1 MAARRTSAIDRI
13 LGTTP
18 VAVLVDRSRDACTG
32 ANLVCL
38 RPDDVFRTTDSRVR
52 LTAGRLAGYD
62 ILAICGN
69 GTMPYTPAEKKA
81 VQTFV
86 RRGGSLLLAA
96 CSGAFEQ
103 KTGRPVDALAVNA
116 LARLF
121 GFGFLSASDLPADV
135 HGCCG
140 FDRARLALT
149 QAGKTVGLKLGEIGL
164 GRPGPLTVPPGA
176 RVLMRAKRSGDPV
189 IATARHGLGRVMA
202 CNDLGLWGV
211 ESGWR
216 PWTWSAAHWLMPIVP
231 GRRTPARRPVEC
243 VWPASQRS
251 KRGDI
256 VLHYSAATHR
266 HADRVHRLVT
276 QVLAE
281 VFRIRRPAKP
291 PKTWHIHLEPGV
303 GAWPD
308 RTMPEQE
315 PSWHVG
321 VDASDASIVASLA
334 GLVAWV
340 FFFPRDLPGLPVPM
354 ARGFALHVL
363 RRLGHEKYAQQLEAA
378 CAGGKRVDL
387 GRAYSEADIPKQ
399 SLRLWTDVAAEF
411 GDDVLRKFARAVPR
425 KDFGESIEH
434 RVYSRFDLWAYYLA
448 RAVGE
453 RAYDWLESQGHTLR
467 RIPLA
472 PPNSDRLKA
481 AQSRAVRKLLLD
493 PTETASDRFDALC
506 CLAGRLKRDKRSL
519 DTCAR
524 LAKST
529 RLTLAV
535 PTAAHL
541 AQAKDQRGIARLRRW
556 LRHADSGLA
565 AISALTLVFEAFD
578 KRAADVLV
586 KLAGKQ
592 DVRFQLSAGYALRL
606 AGDRRADRFAFEN
619 LDGCRMKVVQDGY
632 VKAFSVV
639 DGYET
644 ANTFCLPQFA
654 PAGHGAYY
662 SDYYVAWVHTD
673 PHWRRRGLARLSFA
687 AALDHRWHRTCAAT
701 SLHTGTRNVA
711 HTLYRGWGLID
722 YTVHHTFH
730 RKLHGEPNR
739 RPPRGITIR
748 RLTRSDLAAAG
759 EMLNEYV
766 ADRPH
771 ARIRLSQ
778 LPASAA
784 AYGAFD
790 GRRLVGLA
798 LASRQRGNAVLD
810 HLAVAKLAEDERKD
824 DRKRRERTGEALLSA
839 LHKAMWRR
847 QVKSIETNRW
857 LPRGTVDD
865 SFTRSLLR
873 HCGYGL
879 RREGLVEQR
888 RVNDLARYFT
898 ETADA
903 LEKRLAANAVFA
915 GWTGSVWI
923 DGQRLRACLRFRHG
937 RVTVTSRRPTQP
949 TLAICG
955 DQTAVERIA
964 MGLATPFEESLQTQ
978 VTISP
983 MLNASTTD
991 LLETLFPCVVQYL

>member
-1 MAARRTSAIDRI
+1 MGARRDGAIDRI

-18 VAVLVDRSRDACTG
+18 VAVLVDRSRDAFAG
-32 ANLVCL
+32 ASLVYL

-52 LTAGRLAGYD
+52 LTANRLAGYD
-62 ILAICGN
+62 ILAVCGN
-69 GTMPYTPAEKKA
+69 GTMPYSAAEQKA
-81 VQTFV
+81 VRTFV

-96 CSGAFEQ
+96 CSGVFEQ
-103 KTGRPVDALAVNA
+103 KTGRRVDALAVNG
-116 LARLF
+116 LAKLF
-121 GFGFLSASDLPADV
+121 GFGFLSASDLPADM
-135 HGCCG
+135 HGCRG
-140 FDRARLALT
+140 FDRQRLTLT
-149 QAGKTVGLKLGEIGL
+149 QAGKTVGLTLGETAL
-164 GRPGPLTVPPGA
+164 GRPSPLAVPRGA
-176 RVLMRAKRSGDPV
+176 RVLMRAKRSGEPV
-189 IATARHGLGRVMA
+189 IATARYGRGRVMA
-202 CNDLGLWGV
+202 CNDLGMWGV
-211 ESGWR
+211 EGGWR
-216 PWTWSAAHWLMPIVP
+216 PWTWSAAHWLMPIVS
-231 GRRTPARRPVEC
+231 GRRTPSRRPVEC

-251 KRGDI
+251 KRGNI

-266 HADRVHRLVT
+266 HADRVHRLVE

-291 PKTWHIHLEPGV
+291 LKTWHIHLDPGL
-303 GAWPD
+303 GEWPD
-308 RTMPEQE
+308 RSAPKQE

-321 VDASDASIVASLA
+321 VDACDASVAASLA
-334 GLVAWV
+334 GLAAWT
-340 FFFPRDLPGLPVPM
+340 FFSRDLPGLFTPM

-363 RRLGHEKYAQQLEAA
+363 RRLGHDQYAQQLEAA
-378 CAGGKRVDL
+378 CAGGRRVDL
-387 GRAYSEADIPKQ
+387 GRAYSEADIPKH
-399 SLRLWTDVAAEF
+399 SLRLWTDVAAQF
-411 GDDVLRKFARAVPR
+411 GDGALRKFARALPR
-425 KDFGESIEH
+425 KDFGKGIEH
-434 RVYSRFDLWAYYLA
+434 RVYSRFDVWAYYLA

-467 RIPLA
+467 RMPLA
-472 PPNSDRLKA
+472 PPNSDQLKA
-481 AQSRAVRKLLLD
+481 AQARAIRKLLLD

-519 DTCAR
+519 DACAR
-524 LAKST
+524 LSKST
-529 RLTLAV
+529 RLALAV
-535 PTAAHL
+535 PAAAHL
-541 AQAKDQRGIARLRRW
+541 AQAKDQRGIARLRQW

-565 AISALTLVFEAFD
+565 AVSALTLVFEAFD
-578 KRAADVLV
+578 KRAADVLA

-606 AGDRRADRFAFEN
+606 AGDRRADRLAFEN
-619 LDGCRMKVVQDGY
+619 LDGCRMKVVKDGY

-654 PAGHGAYY
+654 PAGHGACY

-673 PHWRRRGLARLSFA
+673 PHWRRRGLARLNFA
-687 AALDHRWHRTCAAT
+687 AALDHRWHETCAAT

-730 RKLHGEPNR
+730 RKLHDEPNH

-748 RLTRSDLAAAG
+748 RLTRSDMAAAG

-766 ADRPH
+766 SARPH
-771 ARIRLSQ
+771 GRIRLPQ
-778 LPASAA
+778 LPESSV

-790 GRRLVGLA
+790 GRRLVGLTWA
-798 LASRQRGNAVLD
+798 RPQSDSAVLE
-810 HLAVAKLAEDERKD
+810 HLAVAKLTEDEQKD

-839 LHKAMWRR
+839 LHKSLWRR

-857 LPRGTVDD
+857 LPRGTIDD

-888 RVNDLARYFT
+888 RVNDLAWYFT
-898 ETADA
+898 EIAGA
-903 LEKRLAANAVFA
+903 LEKRLAANAALA

-923 DGQRLRACLRFRHG
+923 DGQRLRACLRFSHG

-955 DQTAVERIA
+955 DETAVERIA

>member
-13 LGTTP
+13 LRTTP
-18 VAVLVDRSRDACTG
+18 VAMLVDRSRDAFAG
-32 ANLVCL
+32 ANLVYL
-38 RPDDVFRTTDSRVR
+38 RPEDVFRTTDSRVR

-62 ILAICGN
+62 ILAVCGN
-69 GTMPYTPAEKKA
+69 GATPYSAAERKA
-81 VQTFV
+81 VRTFV
-86 RRGGSLLLAA
+86 RQGGSLLLAA
-96 CSGAFEQ
+96 CSGVFEQ
-103 KTGRPVDALAVNA
+103 KTHRPVDALAVNG
-116 LARLF
+116 LASLF
-121 GFGFLSASDLPADV
+121 GFGFLSASDLPADM

-140 FDRARLALT
+140 FDRQRLTLT
-149 QAGKTVGLKLGEIGL
+149 QAGKTVGLTLGETAL
-164 GRPGPLTVPPGA
+164 GRPGPLTVPRGA
-176 RVLMRAKRSGDPV
+176 RVLMRAKRSGPPV
-189 IATARHGLGRVMA
+189 VATARYGRGRVMA
-202 CNDLGLWGV
+202 CNDLGMWGV
-211 ESGWR
+211 EGGWR
-216 PWTWSAAHWLMPIVP
+216 PWMWSAAHWLMPIVP
-231 GRRTPARRPVEC
+231 RRRTTAGRPIEC
-243 VWPASQRS
+243 IWPASQRS
-251 KRGDI
+251 KRGSV
-256 VLHYSAATHR
+256 VLHHSAATRR
-266 HADRVHRLVT
+266 HTDRVHRLVED
-276 QVLAE
+276 VLAE

-291 PKTWHIHLEPGV
+291 PKTWHIHLEPGI
-303 GAWPD
+303 GEWPD
-308 RTMPEQE
+308 RSAPEQE

-321 VDASDASIVASLA
+321 VDGSDASMAASLA
-334 GLVAWV
+334 GLVGWI
-340 FFFPRDLPGLPVPM
+340 FFPRDVPGLTTPM
-354 ARGFALHVL
+354 ARALALHVL
-363 RRLGHEKYAQQLEAA
+363 HRLGYEQYAQQLEAA
-378 CAGGKRVDL
+378 CAGGRRVDL

-399 SLRLWTDVAAEF
+399 SLRLWTDVTAQF
-411 GDDVLRKFARAVPR
+411 GDDALRKYARAVPR
-425 KDFGESIEH
+425 KDFGKGIEH
-434 RVYSRFDLWAYYLA
+434 RVYSRFDVWAYYLA
-448 RAVGE
+448 RGVGA

-467 RIPLA
+467 RMPLA
-472 PPNSDRLKA
+472 PPNSEQLKA
-481 AQSRAVRKLLLD
+481 AQTRAIRKLLLD
-493 PTETASDRFDALC
+493 PTETASARFDALC

-519 DTCAR
+519 DACAR
-524 LAKST
+524 LARSK

-535 PTAAHL
+535 PAAAHL
-541 AQAKDQRGIARLRRW
+541 AQAKDQRGITRLRRW
-556 LRHADSGLA
+556 LHNTDSGLA
-565 AISALTLVFEAFD
+565 AVSALTLVFEAFD
-578 KRAADVLV
+578 KRAADVLAR
-586 KLAGKQ
+586 LAGKQ
-592 DVRFQLSAGYALRL
+592 DVRFRLSAGYALRL
-606 AGDRRADRFAFEN
+606 AGDRRADRFALEN
-619 LDGCRMKVVQDGY
+619 LDGCRIKVVQDGL

-673 PHWRRRGLARLSFA
+673 PHWRRRGLARLSFV
-687 AALDHRWHRTCAAT
+687 AALDHRWHKTCAAT

-711 HTLYRGWGLID
+711 HALYRGCGLID

-748 RLTRSDLAAAG
+748 PLRRSRLTAAG
-759 EMLNEYV
+759 ELLNEYV

-778 LPASAA
+778 LPESST

-790 GRRLVGLA
+790 GRRLVGLTWA
-798 LASRQRGNAVLD
+798 RRQADSAVLE
-810 HLAVAKLAEDERKD
+810 HLAVAKLAKDEQKD

-839 LHKAMWRR
+839 LHRALRR
-847 QVKSIETNRW
+847 HGLESIETDRW
-857 LPRGTVDD
+857 LPRGTIDD

-898 ETADA
+898 EIAGA
-903 LEKRLAANAVFA
+903 LEKRLAANGAFA

-937 RVTVTSRRPTQP
+937 RATVTSRRPTHP
-949 TLAICG
+949 TLAIRG

-991 LLETLFPCVVQYL
+991 LLETLFPCVVRYL

>member
-1 MAARRTSAIDRI
+1 MAVRRTSAVDRI

-18 VAVLVDRSRDACTG
+18 VAVLVDRSRDAFAG
-32 ANLVCL
+32 ASLVHL
-38 RPDDVFRTTDSRVR
+38 RPEDVFRTTDSRVR

-62 ILAICGN
+62 ILAVCGN
-69 GTMPYTPAEKKA
+69 GTTPYSAAERKA
-81 VQTFV
+81 VRTFV

-103 KTGRPVDALAVNA
+103 KTHRSVDALAANG

-121 GFGFLSASDLPADV
+121 GFEFLSASDLPADM
-135 HGCCG
+135 HGCRG
-140 FDRARLALT
+140 FDRQRLTLT
-149 QAGKTVGLKLGEIGL
+149 QAGKTMGLTLGETAL

-176 RVLMRAKRSGDPV
+176 RVLMRARRSGEPV
-189 IATARHGLGRVMA
+189 IATARYGRGRVMI
-202 CNDLGLWGV
+202 CNDLGMWGV
-211 ESGWR
+211 EGGWR
-216 PWTWSAAHWLMPIVP
+216 PWTWTAAHWLMPIVP
-231 GRRTPARRPVEC
+231 RPRTPTRRPVEC
-243 VWPASQRS
+243 VWPISQRS
-251 KRGDI
+251 KRGNI
-256 VLHYSAATHR
+256 VLHYSTAAHR
-266 HADRVHRLVT
+266 HMDRIHRLVE

-281 VFRIRRPAKP
+281 AFRIRRPAKP
-291 PKTWHIHLEPGV
+291 PKTWHIHLDPGV
-303 GAWPD
+303 GEWPD
-308 RTMPEQE
+308 RSAPEQE

-321 VDASDASIVASLA
+321 VDACDASIVASLA
-334 GLVAWV
+334 GLAAWM
-340 FFFPRDLPGLPVPM
+340 FLFPRDLPGLPPSMV
-354 ARGFALHVL
+354 RGVVLHVL
-363 RRLGHEKYAQQLEAA
+363 RRLGYEQYARQLEVA
-378 CAGGKRVDL
+378 CVGGRQVDL

-399 SLRLWTDVAAEF
+399 SLRLWTDVTAEF
-411 GDDVLRKFARAVPR
+411 GDDALRKFARAVPR
-425 KDFGESIEH
+425 KDFGKGIEH
-434 RVYSRFDLWAYYLA
+434 RVYSRFDVWAYYLA
-448 RAVGE
+448 RAVGA

-467 RIPLA
+467 RMPLA

-481 AQSRAVRKLLLD
+481 AQSRAIRKLLLD

-519 DTCAR
+519 DACAR
-524 LAKST
+524 LAKSK
-529 RLTLAV
+529 RLTVAV
-535 PTAAHL
+535 PAAAHL
-541 AQAKDQRGIARLRRW
+541 AQAKDQRGITRLRRW

-578 KRAADVLV
+578 NRAADVLAR
-586 KLAGKQ
+586 LAGKQ
-592 DVRFQLSAGYALRL
+592 DVRFQLSTGYALRL
-606 AGDRRADRFAFEN
+606 ADDRRADRFAFEN
-619 LDGCRMKVVQDGY
+619 LDGCRVKVVQDGF

-654 PAGHGAYY
+654 PAGHGACY

-673 PHWRRRGLARLSFA
+673 PHWRRRGLARLTFA
-687 AALDHRWHRTCAAT
+687 AALDHRWHKTCAAT

-711 HTLYRGWGLID
+711 HALYRGCGLID

-730 RKLHGEPNR
+730 RKLHEEAKR
-739 RPPRGITIR
+739 RPPRGINVR
-748 RLTRSDLAAAG
+748 PLTRSDLAAAG

-766 ADRPH
+766 TDRPH
-771 ARIRLSQ
+771 GRIRLSH
-778 LPASAA
+778 LPEWAA

-790 GRRLVGLA
+790 GRRMVGLA
-798 LASRQRGNAVLD
+798 LARRQTDSAVLE
-810 HLAVAKLAEDERKD
+810 HLAVTKLAKDEQKE

-839 LHKAMWRR
+839 LHRALRLHG
-847 QVKSIETNRW
+847 VKSIETNRW
-857 LPRGTVDD
+857 LPRGTIDD

-898 ETADA
+898 EIAGA
-903 LEKRLAANAVFA
+903 LEKRLATNDALA

-937 RVTVTSRRPTQP
+937 RVAVTTRRPTQP

-955 DQTAVERIA
+955 DETAIERIA

-991 LLETLFPCVVQYL
+991 LLETLFPCVVRYL